1 MTSPERGSGQPTAPV
16 TSETSGEAAMDSS
29 APESHQA
36 DQESLAPGVGPD
48 ETTARV
54 WNTEP
59 NKAEADQI
67 AETEEQDVQAKEQ
80 TLVIEDGVVSK
91 RLRRPMDLVRL
102 IVAVAACVTVAA
114 FAYFAT
120 TATSSLGADVSAA
133 SQRLPGFL
141 SSVLSFIALIGL
153 FVLPVAATVD
163 LLVRGR
169 GRQLLDAFIGLVVAV
184 VIVEIAQG
192 AIEYLS
198 LERWQI
204 ALAGSPNTGVTPLL
218 ALFAGVVAFITVAR
232 LMARVPWNGISI
244 IVVISLGVLPITA
257 GTNTLVGVALSL
269 LIGWACGLL
278 TRYALGTPTTRPS
291 GVKVAQTLERAG
303 IPVVVLRAT
312 EITDIGRH
320 YLATQVSGPPLDVI
334 VLDRD
339 LEGAGLIQQFWRTL
353 RLRQESGDRAF
364 NMRRSLEQRALLAY
378 AAANAGITAP
388 RLLAAREV
396 SADSSL
402 LAYEQLPGRVLA
414 DMKPEEISDEMLDNI
429 WMAAARLRNAG
440 IAHRKLNSHNIL
452 IRIDGS
458 AELRRLNEGTVAAS
472 DVALRIDL
480 AELLCSLG
488 LLVGAERAV
497 SSGRRTLGSS
507 VIATALPVLQPVAF
521 SSVTKKAIRKDKDLL
536 IAIRDS
542 LIEAQQ
548 DASVEHIELERIKP
562 RTVVMIVLLTIA
574 IFFLVSQVSQFR
586 FDELADPNW
595 YWVVPAL
602 LASLVTYPA
611 AAWSL
616 SGFVPEKLRL
626 VPTTGAQLAGDFAT
640 LVAPP
645 TLGAVAINLRYL
657 QKVGIHPALA
667 TASIGVSQVGA
678 FVVHI
683 LLLIGF
689 GVVTGTRNDFSQFVP
704 SRVVL
709 IVIVVTII
717 LISVLALLKPVR
729 QMVWQ
734 RIGPMMKE
742 VIPRLVTVAQ
752 RPWKLFEGVGG
763 ILLLNLGYI
772 ACLSACVMAYTDD
785 VSIPA
790 VAVVYLTAS
799 VIGQAAPTPGGIG
812 AVEGA
817 LFIALTTVAGLAAG
831 PALSAVLLYRLI
843 TFFLPTLPGYLA
855 FNLLQKKGYL

>member
-1 MTSPERGSGQPTAPV
+1 MTSADRGSGQPTASA
-16 TSETSGEAAMDSS
+16 TSETDQQGDLDVPAVARDATGQDSAAEFTPSQ
-29 APESHQA
+29 PIE
-36 DQESLAPGVGPD
+36 
-48 ETTARV
+48 RV
-54 WNTEP
+54 WATEP
-59 NKAEADQI
+59 NKAEADRI
-67 AETEEQDVQAKEQ
+67 AETEAQDDEAREQ

-102 IVAVAACVTVAA
+102 IVAVLACVALAA

-120 TATSSLGADVSAA
+120 TATSSIGEDVSAA

-141 SSVLSFIALIGL
+141 SSILSLIALVGL

-184 VIVEIAQG
+184 VLVESTQA
-192 AIEYLS
+192 AIDLLS
-198 LERWQI
+198 LDRWQI
-204 ALAGSPNTGVTPLL
+204 ALAGSPNPGVSPLL
-218 ALFAGVVAFITVAR
+218 SLFAGVVAFITVAR

-269 LIGWACGLL
+269 LLGWACGLL

-291 GVKVAQTLERAG
+291 GVRVAQTLERAG
-303 IPVVVLRAT
+303 IPIVVLRAT

-353 RLRQESGDRAF
+353 RLRQDPGDRAF

-378 AAANAGITAP
+378 AAANAGVIAP

-414 DMKPEEISDEMLDNI
+414 DMRAEEISDDMLNSI

-440 IAHRKLNSHNIL
+440 IAHRQLNSRNIL

-458 AELRRLNEGTVAAS
+458 AELRRLNEGSVAAS

-488 LLVGAERAV
+488 LLVGPERAV
-497 SSGRRTLGSS
+497 LSGQRTLGGS
-507 VIATALPVLQPVAF
+507 VIASALPVLQPVAL
-521 SSVTKKAIRKDKDLL
+521 SSDTKKAIRKNKDLL
-536 IAIRDS
+536 VAIRD
-542 LIEAQQ
+542 LVIEAQP

-562 RTVVMIVLLTIA
+562 RTLIMIVLATVA
-574 IFFLVSQVSQFR
+574 IFVLISNVSTFNFSQ
-586 FDELADPNW
+586 LADPDW
-595 YWVVPAL
+595 FWVVPAF

-616 SGFVPEKLRL
+616 SGFVPERLKLL
-626 VPTTGAQLAGDFAT
+626 PTTGAQVAGDFAT

-683 LLLIGF
+683 LLLLGF
-689 GVVTGTRNDFSQFVP
+689 GIATGNQSDLSGFVP

-709 IVIVVTII
+709 IIIIAAII
-717 LISVLALLKPVR
+717 LIAGLALLRPIR
-729 QMVWQ
+729 NMVWE

-752 RPWKLFEGVGG
+752 RPWKIFEGVGG

-772 ACLSACVMAYTDD
+772 ICLAACVKAYSDD
-785 VSIPA
+785 VNITA
-790 VAVVYLTAS
+790 IAVVYLTGS

-817 LFIALTTVAGLAAG
+817 LILGLTTVGGLAAG
-831 PALSAVLLYRLI
+831 PAVSAVLLYRLI
-843 TFFLPTLPGYLA
+843 TFFLPTLPGYFA
-855 FNLLQKKGYL
+855 FNSLQRKGYL